1 MAASSFAGQHKQAGD
16 ENGLGHLAFL
26 VRRGLERLARRVG
39 KTIQVQ
45 AIVPVGA
52 ADERQAV
59 RAEAFER
66 VIETA
71 AQVLVERLFGAGFVF
86 ELHRFV
92 EDAPV
97 AGFLEVGGDAEDEPV
112 RIVVEAA
119 ADVVVAAFGERLI
132 LVERAA
138 ALSCVAAMSRM
149 RSRARAGTMW
159 TKPSRSWLESRK
171 PRPRPMPD
179 S

>member
-1 MAASSFAGQHKQAGD
+1 VFVKRL
-16 ENGLGHLAFL
+16 LG
-26 VRRGLERLARRVG
+26 AR
-39 KTIQVQ
+39 
-45 AIVPVGA
+45 
-52 ADERQAV
+52 
-59 RAEAFER
+59 
-66 VIETA
+66 
-71 AQVLVERLFGAGFVF
+71 FVF

-97 AGFLEVGGDAEDEPV
+97 AGFLEVGRDAQDEPV

-119 ADVVVAAFGERLI
+119 ADVVVPAFGERLI

-138 ALSCVAAMSRM
+138 GLELRGRDVEDAFA
-149 RSRARAGTMW
+149 ARAGTIW
-159 TKPSRSWLESRK
+159 TKPSRSWFESRK